1 MLNWVFRGIFLVIIV
16 AVLFTYAN
24 NEAPRHE
31 TRLNE
36 EASTVS
42 PEKPAY
48 TPILPGEA
56 NDVNDVNELSA
67 DSNALADANSIE
79 RPVPYRSITPRSGDV
94 GSRGNNDGFE
104 TLVITVL
111 AMAIL
116 VFMVD
121 VFTPKKKLGALAG
134 VFFGLLVGLFLSSA
148 LADVVNMINE
158 SWGLGLL
165 PEAVATIRAM
175 MGICIC
181 YLTISIVMRTKD
193 DVRFVIPYVEFAKQT
208 KGMRPLVLDTSAIV
222 DGRIADLCQSKL
234 FDAAVLVPRF
244 VLNELQLIADSAD
257 KLKRQRGRR
266 GLDILNKMQSD
277 PGMDVEIDD
286 SVIAEVEELRGVDQ
300 KIVSFAKINSGRVVT
315 TDYNLSKVAQVR
327 GVDVLNI
334 NDLASM
340 LKVVAL
346 PGEPMTIKIIKP
358 GEESDQGIGY
368 LEDGTMVVVEGARNK
383 IGRDITIGV
392 TSSLQT
398 SAGKMIFGK
407 FEGFAETG
415 PAPPR
420 QAPANRRRPHNR
432 RPGRDHNASSD

>member
-94 GSRGNNDGFE
+94 GTRGNNDGFE

-368 LEDGTMVVVEGARNK
+368 LEDGTMVVVEGAR
-383 IGRDITIGV
+383 
-392 TSSLQT
+392 
-398 SAGKMIFGK
+398 
-407 FEGFAETG
+407 
-415 PAPPR
+415 
-420 QAPANRRRPHNR
+420 
-432 RPGRDHNASSD
+432 